1 MGSPL
6 LPLTQSDGITCSSID
21 AEASTVPADTG
32 WDFKAV
38 FTQLMANQSNIQL
51 TPTSPEGAQLVCF
64 DLVLAKVPPVRA
76 VRLYPSSGSGRSASA
91 MWTAVQQAF
100 AFFQSGE
107 AGPAAAAAA
116 AAGVGGGG
124 GGRLLVEQLSSEPG
138 TPGGIQR
145 RVSAGWVGRAAQHS
159 MAMALGGGDC
169 CGRRR
174 SQQQLCSAVAS
185 PETAYGRRM
194 GENAR
199 SGGPATR
206 ANSRRM

>member
-21 AEASTVPADTG
+21 AEACTVPADTG

-76 VRLYPSSGSGRSASA
+76 VRLYPSSGSGRSASSA

-100 AFFQSGE
+100 AFFQSSE
-107 AGPAAAAAA
+107 AGPV
-116 AAGVGGGG
+116 AAGGAGGGG
-124 GGRLLVEQLSSEPG
+124 VGGRLLLEQVSSEPG
-138 TPGGIQR
+138 TPGSVQR
-145 RVSAGWVGRAAQHS
+145 RVGAAVGLSVGA
-159 MAMALGGGDC
+159 
-169 CGRRR
+169 
-174 SQQQLCSAVAS
+174 
-185 PETAYGRRM
+185 
-194 GENAR
+194 
-199 SGGPATR
+199 
-206 ANSRRM
+206 